1 MGQQINQYTLD
12 RTTFGD
18 DDYYDI
24 DYWDGATYQTAKI
37 KGSVIKEGI
46 KGIGMYS
53 QTSAS
58 LPITNTTT
66 ETSLFDGATSVGT
79 LQVLPAQF
87 NIGDSFHCKIGGF
100 VTCLNN
106 SDITIRVVSNK
117 GLAQESIL
125 VDTGLITLPT
135 ITNRV
140 FEIEFDFTI
149 RTLGNQTQ
157 ASIITMGE
165 LNFLQNRDLSFEGS
179 NFCVLNNTTFNSLI
193 GNTLD
198 VTWEWTTASASN
210 SITTEIVNLRKTY

>member
-1 MGQQINQYTLD
+1 MGQQINQYTLN

-37 KGSVIKEGI
+37 KGSVLKAGI
-46 KGIGMYS
+46 SGIGMYS

-58 LPITNTTT
+58 TPITNTTT

-100 VTCLNN
+100 VSCLNN
-106 SDITIRVVSNK
+106 SNVTIRVMSNI
-117 GLAQESIL
+117 GTAQESIL
-125 VDTGLITLPT
+125 ADTGIIQLPT
-135 ITNRV
+135 MSNRV
-140 FEIEFDFTI
+140 FEIELDFTI
-149 RTLGNQTQ
+149 RTLGNPTQ

-165 LNFLQNRDLSFEGS
+165 INYVQNTGTSFEGS
-179 NFCVLNNTTFNSLI
+179 NFCLLNNTTFNTVI
-193 GNTLD
+193 ANTLD
-198 VTWEWTTASASN
+198 VTWEWATASASN
-210 SITTEIVNLRKTY
+210 SITTDVVNLRKTY

>member
-1 MGQQINQYTLD
+1 MGQQINQYTLN

-37 KGSVIKEGI
+37 KGSVLKAGI
-46 KGIGMYS
+46 SGIGMYS

-58 LPITNTTT
+58 TPITNTTT

-100 VTCLNN
+100 VSCLNN
-106 SDITIRVVSNK
+106 SDVTIRVMSNI
-117 GLAQESIL
+117 GTPQESIL
-125 VDTGLITLPT
+125 ADTGIIQLPT
-135 ITNRV
+135 MSNRV
-140 FEIEFDFTI
+140 FEIELDFTI
-149 RTLGNQTQ
+149 RTIGGSGV

-165 LNFLQNRDLSFEGS
+165 LNYVQNTGTSFEGS
-179 NFCVLNNTTFNSLI
+179 NFCLLNNTTFDTTIL
-193 GNTLD
+193 NTLD
-198 VTWEWTTASASN
+198 ITWEWATASASN
-210 SITTEIVNLRKTY
+210 SITTDVVNLRKTY

>member
-1 MGQQINQYTLD
+1 MGQQINQYTLN
-12 RTTFGD
+12 RATFGD

-37 KGSVIKEGI
+37 KGSVIKAGI
-46 KGIGMYS
+46 SGIGMYS

-106 SDITIRVVSNK
+106 SDVTIRVMSNM
-117 GLAQESIL
+117 GTAQESIL
-125 VDTGLITLPT
+125 VDTGIIQLPT
-135 ITNRV
+135 MTNRV
-140 FEIEFDFTI
+140 FEIELDFTI
-149 RTLGNQTQ
+149 RTLGNTTQ

-165 LNFLQNRDLSFEGS
+165 VNYVQNSGTSFEGS
-179 NFCVLNNTTFNSLI
+179 NFCVLNNTTFNTVI
-193 GNTLD
+193 GNNLD
-198 VTWEWTTASASN
+198 VTWEWATASASN
-210 SITTEIVNLRKTY
+210 SIKSEIVNLRKTY